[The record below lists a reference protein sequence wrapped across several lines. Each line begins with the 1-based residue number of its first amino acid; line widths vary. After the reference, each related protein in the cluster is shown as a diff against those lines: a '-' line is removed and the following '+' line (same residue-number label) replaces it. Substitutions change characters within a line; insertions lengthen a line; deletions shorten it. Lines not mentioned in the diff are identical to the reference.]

1 MAPELADQLQNLSLT
16 TKPHPSLGAG
26 AQMNLTANKTPLI
39 PQTRTYTSTE
49 QPYRHS
55 HQLLYPVSGSLSV
68 AFQPASLQN
77 PSTALLSRSLE
88 TSPKPTLPGAS
99 DLSRCSKLL
108 SKLNPSFLSR
118 LRDSFW
124 STAHFTAPSLSLVSL
139 NQSNFRAFIFP
150 RGNSSPSSFF
160 HCPSIISLS
169 VPPDLFLLLQI
180 QLKPLREPHDQ
191 VNAVTN
197 GGTG

>member
-1 MAPELADQLQNLSLT
+1 
-16 TKPHPSLGAG
+16 
-26 AQMNLTANKTPLI
+26 MNLTANKTPLI
-39 PQTRTYTSTE
+39 PQTRMCISME

-55 HQLLYPVSGSLSV
+55 HQLPYLVSGSLSV

-88 TSPKPTLPGAS
+88 TSPKTTLPGAS

-108 SKLNPSFLSR
+108 SKLNPSFLTR
-118 LRDSFW
+118 LRDLFW
-124 STAHFTAPSLSLVSL
+124 STAHFTALSLSLVSV

-150 RGNSSPSSFF
+150 RGNSSPQSFF
-160 HCPSIISLS
+160 HCPSMISLS
-169 VPPDLFLLLQI
+169 VRPDLFLLLQI

-191 VNAVTN
+191 VNTVTN
-197 GGTG
+197 GRTG